1 MGIDDRLKRLSRL
14 QGEDPG
20 IFALAVHSFIE
31 GELRRRYDLPYEEEP
46 SFNALSDRLVEEVG
60 EKSRQFLANLKAAH
74 KAVNEV
80 RHEFNALGVDHALMA
95 AAHLYTFCYF
105 IDIDEGAL
113 QTLYKIKR
121 ELDDTWTRSESRS
134 ELITSNQILQTEL
147 QKILAEKGSLSDQLS
162 ELKERE
168 EEREQVDD
176 RIHSLE
182 HQIRNLLKDKDRNE
196 KKIKELRD
204 ERHVLQVQRRSLE
217 KQTRDLEEY
226 LHVMR
231 TMTSYTRTRRDYE
244 HLILRLSAQQEEALR
259 RIDLS
264 SDFLITGGPGTGKT
278 LVLLKAIG
286 KKSEKSNVA
295 LLTYTNSLAKYDQY
309 LTRLLGIEMGQIMTI
324 HHFLRERIEE
334 GESIK
339 VLAGGDTNI
348 LIRLCEP
355 YASLQWTA
363 KDIYDEIVHVLWAFG
378 HTRQRYCIDLVQR
391 SGMEKELDEAM
402 RSRIWEAKEAVEAF
416 IEETKQLPFQYFP
429 IQALKVAE
437 EHPVTIFDHLF
448 IDEAQ
453 DATVMT
459 LTALKRFVSKS
470 IILASDG
477 EQAIYQP
484 GFSFTQA
491 GIDVSDNRVI
501 LQENY
506 RSTLQIHRLAQRFE
520 RRSESE
526 QSRALRDGPNPELH
540 RGRDGSGLQKLVVER
555 AMLFIERLEYEEENI
570 CIMCPSSSCYPELEQ
585 ALTKAG
591 ISSVRVNDERFT
603 FGEEYHGHLRLST
616 LHSAKGLDIPV
627 VLLYLPFLPRVN
639 ESYDESVNNEL
650 IRKLLYVTMT
660 RAIDHLNVFTL
671 VSPKEEI
678 IRELIAAF

>member
-1 MGIDDRLKRLSRL
+1 MGINDRLKRLSRL
-14 QGEDPG
+14 QGGDPG

-95 AAHLYTFCYF
+95 AAHLYMFCYF

-121 ELDDTWTRSESRS
+121 ELDDTWTRSESRG
-134 ELITSNQILQTEL
+134 ELITSNQILQMEL

-182 HQIRNLLKDKDRNE
+182 HQIRNLLKDRDRNE

-204 ERHVLQVQRRSLE
+204 ERHALQVQRRSLE

-309 LTRLLGIEMGQIMTI
+309 LTRLLGIEMG
-324 HHFLRERIEE
+324 
-334 GESIK
+334 
-339 VLAGGDTNI
+339 
-348 LIRLCEP
+348 
-355 YASLQWTA
+355 
-363 KDIYDEIVHVLWAFG
+363 
-378 HTRQRYCIDLVQR
+378 
-391 SGMEKELDEAM
+391 
-402 RSRIWEAKEAVEAF
+402 
-416 IEETKQLPFQYFP
+416 
-429 IQALKVAE
+429 
-437 EHPVTIFDHLF
+437 
-448 IDEAQ
+448 
-453 DATVMT
+453 
-459 LTALKRFVSKS
+459 
-470 IILASDG
+470 
-477 EQAIYQP
+477 
-484 GFSFTQA
+484 
-491 GIDVSDNRVI
+491 
-501 LQENY
+501 
-506 RSTLQIHRLAQRFE
+506 
-520 RRSESE
+520 
-526 QSRALRDGPNPELH
+526 
-540 RGRDGSGLQKLVVER
+540 
-555 AMLFIERLEYEEENI
+555 
-570 CIMCPSSSCYPELEQ
+570 
-585 ALTKAG
+585 
-591 ISSVRVNDERFT
+591 
-603 FGEEYHGHLRLST
+603 
-616 LHSAKGLDIPV
+616 
-627 VLLYLPFLPRVN
+627 
-639 ESYDESVNNEL
+639 
-650 IRKLLYVTMT
+650 
-660 RAIDHLNVFTL
+660 
-671 VSPKEEI
+671 
-678 IRELIAAF
+678 